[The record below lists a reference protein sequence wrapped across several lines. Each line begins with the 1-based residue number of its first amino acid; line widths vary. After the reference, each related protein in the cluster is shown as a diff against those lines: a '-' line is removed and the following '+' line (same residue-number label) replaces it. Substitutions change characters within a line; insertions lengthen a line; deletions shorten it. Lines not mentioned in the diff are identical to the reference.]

1 MTAQFPQSPTDGDMV
16 SIGDTIYKYEE
27 YYITKENDE
36 TVLIK
41 KWSIQEKTVDSIQL
55 DSTRPVFIG
64 DPVSEDE
71 ITYGFTIEGTR
82 ESVHTVIYNVVID
95 FNSQAPYED
104 NNNAFFING
113 GERANPE
120 LSVYRGY
127 RYVFKFQ
134 QPTLLRLGVKFA
146 PNVDFQPSNFNQ
158 YEDGVRV
165 NEDQTEYYFHVP
177 LDAPDLMAYTV
188 PTVNHYPFII
198 VRDYYKYK

>member
-1 MTAQFPQSPTDGDMV
+1 MTAQFPQNPTDGDMV
-16 SIGDTIYKYEE
+16 SIGDTTYKYEE
-27 YYITKENDE
+27 YYITKENGD

-41 KWSIQEKTVDSIQL
+41 KWSIQEKTVDNIQL

-95 FNSQAPYED
+95 RDED

-113 GERANPE
+113 GDKPNPE

-134 QPTLLRLGVKFA
+134 QPTLLRLGQQFSINSPFRA
-146 PNVDFQPSNFNQ
+146 SNFNQ
-158 YEDGVRV
+158 YEDGLRV
-165 NEDQTEYYFHVP
+165 NDDQTEYYFHVP

-188 PTVNHYPFII
+188 PTVSVYPFII